1 MQLANLKQTNK
12 GSVQMKIGKNLKEK
26 ITEAAETIYDVS
38 KKDVKVDVSKKGLSV
53 QEKRPTRQR
62 IKWQAKIR

>member
-1 MQLANLKQTNK
+1 
-12 GSVQMKIGKNLKEK
+12 MKIGKNLKEK

>member
-1 MQLANLKQTNK
+1 
-12 GSVQMKIGKNLKEK
+12 MKIGKNLKEK

-38 KKDVKVDVSKKGLSV
+38 KKDVQVNVGKEGVKVKE
-53 QEKRPTRQR
+53 QRPTRQR

>member
-1 MQLANLKQTNK
+1 MQLANFKQTNK